1 MKSATS
7 WKSTPNLTSVI
18 VSATETPNLEGM
30 KRARAL
36 AATAPR
42 IHPDDLAPPGWQRMR
57 ELAWHIPR
65 VLAHLGHVGPRGPE
79 DGPPALVIPGFLA
92 GDRTTMDMRRALA
105 RAGWRVHPWS
115 LGVNRG
121 AKTDTMDLLGRRL
134 SEIYDGRPI
143 LVVGWSLGGMFAREL
158 AHLHPEKIRAVVTL
172 CSPFS
177 GDYKTNTNVRE
188 LYERVAGHDVNEPPF
203 PRSQGKPPV
212 PTLAFWGSRDGIVS
226 RRSARGLDHEVDR
239 AIEIDTHHIGAV
251 LFRPAVSRIVR
262 GISAFLT
269 EVEGRPPELHPR
281 LDDVVGPSPWKTAWT
296 RLDSHN

>member
-1 MKSATS
+1 
-7 WKSTPNLTSVI
+7 
-18 VSATETPNLEGM
+18 M
-30 KRARAL
+30 KRARAI
-36 AATAPR
+36 AAPAR
-42 IHPDDLAPPGWQRMR
+42 RVHPDDLAPPGWHRLR
-57 ELAWHIPR
+57 ELAWHVPR

-105 RAGWRVHPWS
+105 RAGWRVHPWN

-121 AKTDTMDLLGRRL
+121 ARHDTLELLGKRL
-134 SEIYDGRPI
+134 DEIHDAQEAKRPI

-158 AHLHPEKIRAVVTL
+158 AFVRPEKIRAVVTL

-177 GDYKTNTNVRE
+177 GDYKTNTNIRE
-188 LYERVAGHDVNEPPF
+188 LYEKIAGHDVNEPPF
-203 PRSQGKPPV
+203 PHNEGKPPV

-239 AIEIDTHHIGAV
+239 AIEIDTHHIGVV

-262 GISAFLT
+262 GIETFLT
-269 EVEGRPPELHPR
+269 EVEGRPLGLNPLPAASE
-281 LDDVVGPSPWKTAWT
+281 GANFKSAWA
-296 RLDSHN
+296 RLDSRN